1 MVSIETP
8 AGGVSGKIKGGGGG
22 MGLLDPKGFWGWV
35 GARWLMT
42 DGFLPWEDE
51 GGSCGDGKRDKVMG
65 NSRKEALG
73 LQGLGQEFN
82 RIPMPKC
89 HSGWL
94 RAMELN
100 HLGFGFGS
108 AVAA

>member
-1 MVSIETP
+1 ME
-8 AGGVSGKIKGGGGG
+8 
-22 MGLLDPKGFWGWV
+22 MG
-35 GARWLMT
+35 
-42 DGFLPWEDE
+42 
-51 GGSCGDGKRDKVMG
+51 RDKVMG

-73 LQGLGQEFN
+73 LQGLGQEFTM
-82 RIPMPKC
+82 IPVTKC